1 MRTTSLPFELDR
13 DEIRTHHVSARAIR
27 GNVRLEGDFLVI
39 DFFLEGAP
47 ADAAPHT
54 TRIPLADVER
64 VSMTGGSVKSPRL
77 LIDAAADGVLDA
89 LPWADGCLCV
99 MRFRRAHG
107 QRLRE
112 LIEEIEV
119 RLAEIRTRD
128 DS

>member
-1 MRTTSLPFELDR
+1 MRTTSLPFELDS

-27 GNVRLEGDFLVI
+27 GAVHLEGDFLII

-54 TRIPLADVER
+54 ARVDLADIER
-64 VSMTGGSVKSPRL
+64 VSMTGGSIKSPRL
-77 LIDAAADGVLDA
+77 LIDAAADDVLDA

-119 RLAEIRTRD
+119 RMAEIRTRE

>member
-1 MRTTSLPFELDR
+1 MRTTSLPFELDS
-13 DEIRTHHVSARAIR
+13 DEIRTHHVSARAIH
-27 GNVRLEGDFLVI
+27 GAVSLEGDFLII

-54 TRIPLADVER
+54 TRIDLADIER
-64 VSMTGGSVKSPRL
+64 VSMTGGSIKSPRL
-77 LIDAAADGVLDA
+77 LIDAAADDVLDA

-119 RLAEIRTRD
+119 RMAEIRTRED
-128 DS
+128 R

>member
-1 MRTTSLPFELDR
+1 MRTTSLPFELDS
-13 DEIRTHHVSARAIR
+13 DEIRTHHVAARAIR
-27 GNVRLEGDFLVI
+27 GNVRLEGDFIII

-47 ADAAPHT
+47 ADATPHT
-54 TRIPLADVER
+54 TRIDLADIER
-64 VSMTGGSVKSPRL
+64 VSMTGGSIKSPRL
-77 LIDAAADGVLDA
+77 LIDAAADDVLDA

-119 RLAEIRTRD
+119 RMAEIRTRE

>member
-1 MRTTSLPFELDR
+1 MRTTSLPFELDS

-27 GNVRLEGDFLVI
+27 GAVRLEGDFLII

-54 TRIPLADVER
+54 ARVDLADIER
-64 VSMTGGSVKSPRL
+64 VSMTGGSIKSPRL

-119 RLAEIRTRD
+119 RMAEIRTREG
-128 DS
+128 S